1 MLKLN
6 SYSSDLFILFGQFHD
21 RPTELEMMKELKIR
35 DAVATQLHG
44 FLEKATPINGP
55 TVAPA
60 VTPRQVAIATS
71 DIPALVFWL

>member
-1 MLKLN
+1 
-6 SYSSDLFILFGQFHD
+6 
-21 RPTELEMMKELKIR
+21 MKELKIR